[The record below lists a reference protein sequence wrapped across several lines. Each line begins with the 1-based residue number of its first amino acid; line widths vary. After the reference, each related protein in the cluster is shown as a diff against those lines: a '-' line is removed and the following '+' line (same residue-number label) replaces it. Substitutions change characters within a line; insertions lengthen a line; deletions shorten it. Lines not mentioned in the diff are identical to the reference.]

1 MSNESISTNKL
12 TIGYRDPHSE
22 VRVQTDLTFSL
33 QTGEMVCMLGPNGCG
48 KSTLLRTLAGLQPA
62 IEGEFRIQN
71 SDVSIQNSDVRS
83 QTSKE
88 VALVLTERLSMDNT
102 TVHDVVAMGRYPYTS
117 FLGGL
122 TDEDERI
129 IAESLEK
136 VGFKNSD
143 VRSQSS
149 DVRNQNS
156 DVRSQS
162 SDVRSQSSD
171 VRSQSSDVRNQSSD
185 VAKTFFNAHSDG
197 EKQRILIAKALA
209 QQTPIILLDEPT
221 AHLDLPHRILVLRL
235 LRQLAH
241 EQGKTVLI
249 STHELDLA
257 LALSDR
263 ILLMTPGKG
272 VQLDTAENLRKSDAF
287 TRAFGMDIFHPL
299 GG

>member
-1 MSNESISTNKL
+1 
-12 TIGYRDPHSE
+12 
-22 VRVQTDLTFSL
+22 VQTDLTFSL
-33 QTGEMVCMLGPNGCG
+33 QQGEMVCMLGPNGCG

-71 SDVSIQNSDVRS
+71 SDFSIQHSDART
-83 QTSKE
+83 QKSKE

-129 IAESLEK
+129 VAESLEK
-136 VGFKNSD
+136 VGF
-143 VRSQSS
+143 
-149 DVRNQNS
+149 QNS
-156 DVRSQS
+156 E
-162 SDVRSQSSD
+162 
-171 VRSQSSDVRNQSSD
+171 

-272 VQLDTAENLRKSDAF
+272 VQLDTADALKQSDAF

>member
-1 MSNESISTNKL
+1 MSNVSISTNSL
-12 TIGYRDPHSE
+12 TIGYRIASGTEYP
-22 VRVQTDLTFSL
+22 VQTDLNFSL
-33 QTGEMVCMLGPNGCG
+33 HTGEMVCMLGPNGCG

-62 IEGEFRIQN
+62 LSGEYKIQN
-71 SDVSIQNSDVRS
+71 TASRPEKS
-83 QTSKE
+83 

-122 TDEDERI
+122 SEQDERI
-129 IAESLEK
+129 IAESLEA
-136 VGFKNSD
+136 VGFDLVAMNS
-143 VRSQSS
+143 
-149 DVRNQNS
+149 
-156 DVRSQS
+156 
-162 SDVRSQSSD
+162 
-171 VRSQSSDVRNQSSD
+171 
-185 VAKTFFNAHSDG
+185 TFSPFNAHSDG

-221 AHLDLPHRILVLRL
+221 AHLDLPHRILILRL

-263 ILLMTPGKG
+263 ILLMSPAGRG
-272 VQLDTAENLRKSDAF
+272 IQLDTPETLKKADAF
-287 TRAFGMDIFHPL
+287 TSAFGMDIFSPL
-299 GG
+299 G